1 LHSRRAGCWQSA
13 ECAAS
18 SSLSCT
24 PQNNLAA
31 TQQNLTDA
39 IALLDDAKAAAAAT
53 AAATEFMEFLGSM
66 DYNTYFDQRMGRE
79 PPSGAQQ
86 AAFVDFSMKAQRA
99 AQAKLAFI
107 LAAFDGE
114 QMAAARQQT
123 ESAAML

>member
-1 LHSRRAGCWQSA
+1 MQAAGSPPSA
-13 ECAAS
+13 PPPFHRPFH
-18 SSLSCT
+18 

-123 ESAAML
+123 EGAAML